1 MITGGQVRAAR
12 GFLKWS
18 VTELSRR
25 SGISTPTI
33 HRLEQ
38 IDGLAPTRIQTIMDL
53 KRAFEEAGIEFIGK
67 PDDGP
72 GVRLKAKS

>member
-18 VTELSRR
+18 VPELSRL
-25 SGISTPTI
+25 SGVSTPTI

-38 IDGLAPTRIQTIMDL
+38 IDGLAPTRMNTMLDI
-53 KRAFEEAGIEFIGK
+53 KRAFEEAGVEFIGT
-67 PDDGP
+67 PDHGP
-72 GVRLKAKS
+72 GVRLKPK